1 MDKANLERINA
12 ILDAEIQQKEVHSFL
27 LSSFQSEY
35 EYAENSGQKIKD
47 VVSEFEKKTR
57 SIVGSLNKIHGTSL
71 ETRKSKLL

>member
-12 ILDAEIQQKEVHSFL
+12 ILDAEIQQKEVHSF
-27 LSSFQSEY
+27 QYGY

-71 ETRKSKLL
+71 ETRKSKLH